1 MSKKMT
7 NTYKSSSA
15 EQQEAEKEILQN
27 FVRKYKLIAD
37 QVIFPTKFP
46 IQIDGIYTNR
56 NGQRVWVEVYAHQ
69 EKLKGAQPK
78 KICTDILKLI
88 TAEKMLGLSVEKWIL
103 FGSEEAKSFVD
114 GESWYHEI
122 IKNFDI
128 HLETGELSPQ
138 TIQKIQAA
146 QHRPKM
152 VNA

>member
-1 MSKKMT
+1 M
-7 NTYKSSSA
+7 
-15 EQQEAEKEILQN
+15 
-27 FVRKYKLIAD
+27 
-37 QVIFPTKFP
+37 
-46 IQIDGIYTNR
+46 
-56 NGQRVWVEVYAHQ
+56 EVYAHQ

>member
-27 FVRKYKLIAD
+27 FVRKYKLIVD

-114 GESWYHEI
+114 GESCYHEI

-146 QHRPKM
+146 QPRQKI

>member
-27 FVRKYKLIAD
+27 FVRKYKLIVD

-88 TAEKMLGLSVEKWIL
+88 TAEKMLGLSVEK
-103 FGSEEAKSFVD
+103 
-114 GESWYHEI
+114 
-122 IKNFDI
+122 
-128 HLETGELSPQ
+128 
-138 TIQKIQAA
+138 
-146 QHRPKM
+146 
-152 VNA
+152 